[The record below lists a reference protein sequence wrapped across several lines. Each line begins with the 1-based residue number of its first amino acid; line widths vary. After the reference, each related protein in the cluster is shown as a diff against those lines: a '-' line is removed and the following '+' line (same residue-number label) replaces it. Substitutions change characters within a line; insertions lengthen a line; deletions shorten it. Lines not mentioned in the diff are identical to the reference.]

1 MTASLAS
8 TTDAIL
14 AEVFASLD
22 LPAAFAR
29 SVPAARP
36 DLADRQ
42 CNGAMAIAKSQGGDA
57 RKVAAAIAGAL
68 TERPEFA
75 EVSVAGPGFV
85 NMRFS
90 EPFLAGAANA
100 QASHAGLGFGG
111 LERGRIIIDFGGP
124 NIAKPL
130 HVGHLRSLVIGECL
144 RRLLSAYGHEVISD
158 VHLGDWGLQM
168 GQLISELEIRR
179 PELPYFDPQWK
190 KPYPK
195 KPPVALADLETMYPE
210 AAAACKSDPAR
221 LEAARR
227 ATNELQ
233 AGRRGYRALW
243 QHFRDIS
250 LKALKPSFD
259 ALGVHFDL
267 FEGESGADPL
277 IAPLIA
283 ELRASGVAVES
294 DGAIVVPVA
303 EEGDTKPV
311 PPLLLS
317 KSDGAALYATTDL
330 ATLKDRICRLG
341 AQRVVYVVDQRQALH
356 FEQVFR
362 AARKAGFARDVRL
375 DHTGFGT
382 VNGKDGKALKTR
394 EGGTVKLADLLA
406 EAIAMAAA
414 RLEQSEHGK
423 ELPAAGRGELAHQI
437 GIAAV
442 KFADLSSNRMSG
454 YIFDAEKLVSF
465 EGKTGPYLQY
475 ACVRIASILA
485 KAAER
490 DASFGALAITH
501 PAERVLILECLRF
514 PEMAAS
520 AAGSL
525 LPSEIAEYA
534 YRLAQQFSRFYTEC
548 RVLDEADADT
558 RGSRLTLC
566 RLTHAVLSRALW
578 LLGIDVPARM

>member
-1 MTASLAS
+1 MCIW
-8 TTDAIL
+8 AI
-14 AEVFASLD
+14 
-22 LPAAFAR
+22 
-29 SVPAARP
+29 
-36 DLADRQ
+36 
-42 CNGAMAIAKSQGGDA
+42 GACKWGSSFQ
-57 RKVAAAIAGAL
+57 
-68 TERPEFA
+68 
-75 EVSVAGPGFV
+75 S
-85 NMRFS
+85 
-90 EPFLAGAANA
+90 
-100 QASHAGLGFGG
+100 
-111 LERGRIIIDFGGP
+111 
-124 NIAKPL
+124 
-130 HVGHLRSLVIGECL
+130 LRSASRSFPI
-144 RRLLSAYGHEVISD
+144 
-158 VHLGDWGLQM
+158 
-168 GQLISELEIRR
+168 
-179 PELPYFDPQWK
+179 FDPEWK
-190 KPYPK
+190 KAYPK
-195 KPPVALADLETMYPE
+195 KPPITLAALETLYPE

-243 QHFRDIS
+243 KHFRDIS
-250 LKALKPSFD
+250 LKALQPSFE
-259 ALGVHFDL
+259 ALGAHFDL

-283 ELRASGVAVES
+283 ELRASGIAVES
-294 DGAIVVPVA
+294 EGAIVVPVA
-303 EEGDTKPV
+303 EDGDTKPV

-330 ATLKDRICRLG
+330 ATLQDRICRLG

-362 AARKAGFARDVRL
+362 AARKAGFAKDVRL
-375 DHTGFGT
+375 DHIGFGT

-406 EAIAMAAA
+406 EAVAMAAA

-423 ELPAAGRGELAHQI
+423 GFSAGERAEIARRI

-465 EGKTGPYLQY
+465 EGKTGAYLQF

-490 DASFGALAITH
+490 GASPGALAITH
-501 PAERVLILECLRF
+501 AAERVLILECLRF
-514 PEMAAS
+514 PEVAAS

-548 RVLDEADADT
+548 RVLDEADPDA
-558 RGSRLTLC
+558 RASRLTLC
-566 RLTHAVLSRALW
+566 RLTHAVLERALW
-578 LLGIDVPARM
+578 LLGIGVPARM